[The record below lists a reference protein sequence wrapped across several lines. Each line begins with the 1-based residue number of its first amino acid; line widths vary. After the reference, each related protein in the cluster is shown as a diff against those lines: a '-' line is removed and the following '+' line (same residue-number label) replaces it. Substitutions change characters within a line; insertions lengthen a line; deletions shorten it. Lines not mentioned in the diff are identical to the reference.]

1 VVVDCSRFLRRI
13 VHTGADS
20 VRVQPGVVAAQL
32 EEHLARSGRTLG
44 PDPSNAWVTT
54 VGGMI
59 GRNASGSR
67 FPRHGA
73 VRGRIVA
80 LQAVLADGT
89 IADLVPTAMVFAQSS
104 PGVSHTRI
112 EDTPRPALDKSIR
125 AFLLAV
131 DKTVEHLSRT
141 A

>member
-1 VVVDCSRFLRRI
+1 
-13 VHTGADS
+13 
-20 VRVQPGVVAAQL
+20 
-32 EEHLARSGRTLG
+32 
-44 PDPSNAWVTT
+44 
-54 VGGMI
+54 M
-59 GRNASGSR
+59 
-67 FPRHGA
+67 
-73 VRGRIVA
+73 
-80 LQAVLADGT
+80 
-89 IADLVPTAMVFAQSS
+89 ADLVPTAMVFAQSS